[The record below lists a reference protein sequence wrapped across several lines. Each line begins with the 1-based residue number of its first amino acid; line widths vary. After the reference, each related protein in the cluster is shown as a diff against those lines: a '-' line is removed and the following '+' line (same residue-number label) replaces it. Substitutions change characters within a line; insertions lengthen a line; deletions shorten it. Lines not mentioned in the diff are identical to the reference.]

1 MKAPSLS
8 IGIEEEF
15 QVIDP
20 VTRELRSHVAEIFG
34 SADGPLRGRAKP
46 ELHQPVVE
54 LGTAVCQDIEAAR
67 SEVRALRTNLALLA
81 RENGLRI
88 AAAGTHPFSHWA
100 DVPISE
106 GNERYERLVNDLQMV
121 ARANLIF
128 GLHVRGGR
136 GPGDADP
143 DHEPGALLPSP
154 HPGPCR

>member
-1 MKAPSLS
+1 VKAPSLS